1 MKKFILPIKFF
12 HFFCYH
18 FSWNGELMENKK
30 QIFKNINE
38 KMKKIIRQYMIC
50 QVKIQ
55 TLEKI
60 KNKDDLSNNNN
71 WKIYKNYISYID
83 TIFDCLSPECANLLK
98 SIYFKHIG
106 MDDLGYSITSAYRRL
121 TIAIKTFMEFFDNS
135 LCQSI

>member
-1 MKKFILPIKFF
+1 
-12 HFFCYH
+12 
-18 FSWNGELMENKK
+18 MENKK

-83 TIFDCLSPECANLLK
+83 TIFDSLTPECANLLK

>member
-1 MKKFILPIKFF
+1 MGNLWKIKNK
-12 HFFCYH
+12 
-18 FSWNGELMENKK
+18 SLELIDNSDLMLYVLN
-30 QIFKNINE
+30 NNE
-38 KMKKIIRQYMIC
+38 EISLEDLEL
-50 QVKIQ
+50 
-55 TLEKI
+55 LEKI

>member
-1 MKKFILPIKFF
+1 MD
-12 HFFCYH
+12 
-18 FSWNGELMENKK
+18 NKK

-50 QVKIQ
+50 QVKLQ

>member
-1 MKKFILPIKFF
+1 
-12 HFFCYH
+12 
-18 FSWNGELMENKK
+18 MENKK

-83 TIFDCLSPECANLLK
+83 TIFVL
-98 SIYFKHIG
+98 
-106 MDDLGYSITSAYRRL
+106 
-121 TIAIKTFMEFFDNS
+121 
-135 LCQSI
+135 

>member
-1 MKKFILPIKFF
+1 MSNWSKNFFILTK
-12 HFFCYH
+12 
-18 FSWNGELMENKK
+18 SWYNGYGDLMENKK